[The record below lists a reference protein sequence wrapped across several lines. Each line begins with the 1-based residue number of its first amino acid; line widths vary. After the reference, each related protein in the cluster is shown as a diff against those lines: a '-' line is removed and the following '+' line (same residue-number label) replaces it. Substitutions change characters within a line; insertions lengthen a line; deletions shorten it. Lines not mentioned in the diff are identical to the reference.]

1 MAGPPPFLHPRFR
14 PSFVDVL
21 TELCCGCVLSFILC
35 RRGGGAHHRRLCFV
49 GVLTEGGFGSVC
61 FIVHLWSSDGREWRG
76 VYAGA
81 PCGKLNAGPFLEG
94 MILVGGYSNVGAPSM
109 NESGSLACLGGRGG
123 GRMNGIGGAVDGN
136 WW

>member
-1 MAGPPPFLHPRFR
+1 M
-14 PSFVDVL
+14 
-21 TELCCGCVLSFILC
+21 SFILC

-123 GRMNGIGGAVDGN
+123 DG
-136 WW
+136 